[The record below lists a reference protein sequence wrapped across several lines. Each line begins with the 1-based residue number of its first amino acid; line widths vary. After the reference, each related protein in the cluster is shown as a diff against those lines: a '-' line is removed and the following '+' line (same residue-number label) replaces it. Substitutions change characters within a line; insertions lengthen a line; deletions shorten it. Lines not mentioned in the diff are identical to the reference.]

1 MVRVICMAS
10 NPSLQLHGQPHL
22 SQGEGIDR
30 FRYICLR
37 MIYRQFDPHPALR
50 LYIDAYWIAKGEGGS
65 ANVERILP
73 DGCIDIIL
81 NPGEDC
87 LSEGSTFLLE
97 QNKAY
102 LVGTMTRFKQNLMH
116 EGTHLIGIRFKPAGF
131 SAFYEHPNLYRLTD
145 ETVEFDRRIAPQ
157 LDTTM
162 KHFTGY
168 LDHFFLKILSA
179 PKRSIAP
186 LIADIQGSRGQISVN
201 ALADKYFTTVRQL
214 QRHFN
219 AHLGISPKE
228 FISLVRYQ
236 SALEKIRNNTSNKS
250 LAEIAFESGYYDHS
264 HLTNEI
270 KKYTGTPPAE
280 F

>member
-1 MVRVICMAS
+1 MVYLLC
-10 NPSLQLHGQPHL
+10 
-22 SQGEGIDR
+22 
-30 FRYICLR
+30 
-37 MIYRQFDPHPALR
+37 MIYQQFDPHPSLR
-50 LYIDAYWIAKGEGGS
+50 SYIDVYWVAKGESGVS
-65 ANVERILP
+65 TERILP

-87 LSEGSTFLLE
+87 ETERSRFLLE
-97 QNKAY
+97 HKKAY
-102 LVGTMTRFKQNLMH
+102 LIGTMTRFKQNLMH

-131 SAFYEHPNLYRLTD
+131 SAFYDHPNLYRIAD
-145 ETVEFDRRIAPQ
+145 ETVEFDQKVAPE
-157 LDTTM
+157 LDITL

-186 LIADIQGSRGQISVN
+186 LITDIQRSQGQINVN
-201 ALADKYFTTVRQL
+201 TLADKYFTTVRQL

-219 AHLGISPKE
+219 TYLGISPKE
-228 FISLVRYQ
+228 FINLVRYQ

-264 HLTNEI
+264 HLSNEI

-280 F
+280 I